1 MRADVL
7 AILDSNKEWKD
18 YVRQNPHWYRTL
30 VREPEE
36 VHKLEYITLHHYEK
50 TIPHK
55 VEKFSSNVQMAQMML
70 NMLSTMKKGS
80 D

>member
-1 MRADVL
+1 MRADVK

-18 YVRQNPHWYRTL
+18 YVRQNPNWYRKL

-36 VHKLEYITLHHYEK
+36 VHKLEFITLHHYEK
-50 TIPHK
+50 TIPHR
-55 VEKFSSNVQMAQMML
+55 VEKFSNNVQMAQMMI
-70 NMLSTMKKGS
+70 NMLSSMRKGN